1 MNVPC
6 FFRMGLGRRKEHNTI
21 VTRLGQEDGEHDGA
35 GAFQKLVLS
44 ETSPRSLTSS
54 VTAGTWLSPSVPRSL
69 RCNCGLLNTSRWG
82 AWHTVVPSPLSPSP
96 SISVS
101 FLFSKYSGGR
111 TEMLTEQGSLLKS
124 KKFLKWKISF
134 FFFFSNKLRK
144 NYLRGQPIALIRTGN
159 RKDKALGKG
168 KLLSSIKKPYVHF
181 FFFFMQRKSAQ
192 QLDVNM

>member
-1 MNVPC
+1 MSFYNRQIEKNVGSC
-6 FFRMGLGRRKEHNTI
+6 FRMGLGRRKEHNTI

-35 GAFQKLVLS
+35 RAFQKLVLS

-54 VTAGTWLSPSVPRSL
+54 VTAGTWLSPSVPWSL

-134 FFFFSNKLRK
+134 FFFFQIS
-144 NYLRGQPIALIRTGN
+144 
-159 RKDKALGKG
+159 
-168 KLLSSIKKPYVHF
+168 
-181 FFFFMQRKSAQ
+181 
-192 QLDVNM
+192 